1 MSARKYAGDMQE
13 DSMYDARYKTQLL
26 ALLNSLQQAEEEVD
40 IQKAMIEAIRAQ
52 AEREAQ
58 ADLETVRAQL
68 RSDAINKY
76 FEQAKAEARLYDD
89 AAGFHSPTL
98 EEWGRLISEQLGH

>member
-1 MSARKYAGDMQE
+1 MSAENVPQTDQTALHE
-13 DSMYDARYKTQLL
+13 LL
-26 ALLNSLQQAEEEVD
+26 ANMLQAEKEVD
-40 IQKAMIEAIRAQ
+40 IQKAMLEAWNAN

-58 ADLETVRAQL
+58 EAIEARRAQL

-76 FEQAKAEARLYDD
+76 FEQAKAEARLYDE
-89 AAGFHSPTL
+89 AAGFRSPTL

>member
-1 MSARKYAGDMQE
+1 MSAKEYTGDMQE
-13 DSMYDARYKTQLL
+13 NSMYDACYKDQLL
-26 ALLNSLQQAEEEVD
+26 ALLNSLQSVEEVD
-40 IQKAMIEAIRAQ
+40 IQKAMLEAWNAN

-58 ADLETVRAQL
+58 EAIEAHYAQL
-68 RSDAINKY
+68 RSNAINKY